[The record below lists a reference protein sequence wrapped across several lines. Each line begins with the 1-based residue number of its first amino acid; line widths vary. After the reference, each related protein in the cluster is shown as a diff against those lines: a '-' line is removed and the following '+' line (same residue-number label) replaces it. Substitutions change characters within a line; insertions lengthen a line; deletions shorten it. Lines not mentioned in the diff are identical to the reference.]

1 MNKASQDSLSS
12 PVQAACVPHTMA
24 HLPLYRLPIITI
36 GLEHRHGDSSLCCL
50 WMLPALLRQ
59 RPWELQSP
67 KYVTIWPLRARAL
80 SALELHVFSFPDDDS
95 LTCICITYTRRTGS
109 HRAHRVRSP
118 GIVSDIKVMVSRRC
132 LLHESNNNCGI
143 I

>member
-12 PVQAACVPHTMA
+12 PVQAACVPHTMVP
-24 HLPLYRLPIITI
+24 LPLYRLPIITI
-36 GLEHRHGDSSLCCL
+36 GLEHRHGDSSACCL

-67 KYVTIWPLRARAL
+67 KYVTVWPLIARAL
-80 SALELHVFSFPDDDS
+80 SVLELHVFPFPVDDS
-95 LTCICITYTRRTGS
+95 LTCICITYTRWTGS
-109 HRAHRVRSP
+109 HRVHRVRSP

-132 LLHESNNNCGI
+132 LLHESNNNCGVI
-143 I
+143 

>member
-12 PVQAACVPHTMA
+12 PVQAACVPHTMV

-67 KYVTIWPLRARAL
+67 KYVTIWPLTARAL

-95 LTCICITYTRRTGS
+95 LTCICITYTRWTGS
-109 HRAHRVRSP
+109 YRAHRVRSP
-118 GIVSDIKVMVSRRC
+118 GIVSDIKVMVSRSC
-132 LLHESNNNCGI
+132 LLHESNNNCGVI
-143 I
+143 